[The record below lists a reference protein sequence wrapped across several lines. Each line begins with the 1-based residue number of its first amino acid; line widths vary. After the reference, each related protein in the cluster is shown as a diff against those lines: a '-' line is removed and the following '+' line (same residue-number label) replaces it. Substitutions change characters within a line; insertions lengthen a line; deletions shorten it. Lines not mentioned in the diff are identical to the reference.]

1 MQGLTSGDAMSGSR
15 KGKMQIGGHFDPSD
29 VFTLQEILAR
39 ESRDRGTRKTMQEAV
54 EEMLRDYCGKHGVK
68 LPSQGGGKARESV

>member
-1 MQGLTSGDAMSGSR
+1 MQALMTGEVMNGSR

-39 ESRDRGTRKTMQEAV
+39 ESRDRGSRKTMQEAL
-54 EEMLRDYCGKHGVK
+54 EEMLADYAAKHGVK

>member
-1 MQGLTSGDAMSGSR
+1 MQVFGDVMSASR

-29 VFTLQEILAR
+29 VFTLQEVLAR
-39 ESRDRGTRKTMQEAV
+39 ESRERGTRKTMQEAL
-54 EEMLRDYCGKHGVK
+54 EEMLRDYCAKHGVK